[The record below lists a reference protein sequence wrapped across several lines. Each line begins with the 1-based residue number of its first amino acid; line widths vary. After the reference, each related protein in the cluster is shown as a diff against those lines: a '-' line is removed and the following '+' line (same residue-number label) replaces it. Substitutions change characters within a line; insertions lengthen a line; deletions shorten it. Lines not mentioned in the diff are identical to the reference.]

1 MMLVQHNILVFRK
14 ANNRR
19 DSVNKSESG
28 MKKYLNDYAYL
39 LIGLYLYG
47 GALNLNADSLCTLEQ
62 THTYTHTLSFSL
74 SLSLSL
80 PHTPPLCAP

>member
-1 MMLVQHNILVFRK
+1 MRSDVFQEMMLVQHNILVFRK

-62 THTYTHTLSFSL
+62 THTEMRSYRAGAYKKT
-74 SLSLSL
+74 
-80 PHTPPLCAP
+80 